1 MRALAVPIAVV
12 AAASVIGAVVDS
24 RYWFGFGDN
33 LVLVVVLFL
42 ACVLAVVNTWEFWAS
57 PPWQSA
63 AAGGAPTDTRR
74 ADGRR
79 IDASVSLVAL
89 GGRRRRSW
97 AEEHARPGRT

>member
-33 LVLVVVLFL
+33 LVLVVLFL

-57 PPWQSA
+57 PRGS
-63 AAGGAPTDTRR
+63 RR
-74 ADGRR
+74 PPA
-79 IDASVSLVAL
+79 
-89 GGRRRRSW
+89 
-97 AEEHARPGRT
+97 ARPPTRGARTAGE